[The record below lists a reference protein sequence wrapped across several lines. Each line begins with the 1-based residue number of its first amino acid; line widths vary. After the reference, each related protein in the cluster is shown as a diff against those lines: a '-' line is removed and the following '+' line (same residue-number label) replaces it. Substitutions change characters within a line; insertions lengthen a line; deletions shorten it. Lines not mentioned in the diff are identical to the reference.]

1 MLQDKDIFMSSS
13 LSFKCRF
20 RASVHV
26 RNSTQ
31 LSRCGADV
39 FIKML
44 IKLHIITAP
53 SALTSKLFSRLVTD
67 DIKQKILIKQ
77 HRVFFN
83 V

>member
-1 MLQDKDIFMSSS
+1 MLQDKDVFMSSS

-77 HRVFFN
+77 H
-83 V
+83 